1 VEVLA
6 TPDATIFCSSSMCAN
21 DGPMPLTAA
30 TEGGTWYGEGV
41 VGAFF
46 DPSLV
51 NPPGDFTVS
60 YAVSNAGCSD
70 SLSVNI
76 AVFSSPPTPEIFI
89 DFASNAFLANNTG
102 SGSNTLQWYTADGLP
117 VEGATGLLFANP
129 QVSQTYYLQVTNA
142 YGCSAQSDLL
152 TFVVTAVSEQSPNEW
167 RVWWNPVTA
176 SITSNRPYDRVEW
189 FDTSGRQLPESSLR
203 NQGVCIVR
211 VWSNQNSQTFRA
223 LR

>member
-1 VEVLA
+1 MV
-6 TPDATIFCSSSMCAN
+6 
-21 DGPMPLTAA
+21 
-30 TEGGTWYGEGV
+30 GT
-41 VGAFF
+41 FF

-51 NPPGDFTVS
+51 NPPGNFTVS

-70 SLSVNI
+70 SASVNI

-129 QVSQTYYLQVTNA
+129 QVGQTYYLQVTNA

-152 TFVVTAVSEQSPNEW
+152 TFVVTAVSEQSHDAW

-176 SITSNRPYDRVEW
+176 SIASNRSYDRVEW
-189 FDTSGRQLPESSLR
+189 FDASGRQLPETDAIR
-203 NQGVCIVR
+203 QRVCIAR
-211 VWSNQNSQTFRA
+211 VWQGEKWKL
-223 LR
+223 LRISLVQ